1 MNEAD
6 SPNPAPTSTKTVR
19 SPSALVILMGVVAA
33 AAIAT
38 LILPQGSYERVE
50 KNFPNLVPYTVV
62 EGDDLETIRDKTG
75 GDYTTLEELRLAD
88 PSEAGNNDSNNPA
101 SPTAL
106 TPGQELLI
114 PRGGLTRTAVV
125 PGTYTRTPEADRATL
140 AEQSKRSAANVA
152 LAPIRGFTER
162 AQIIGFVLILGGAFG
177 LILATGAIDHGLRW
191 AVLVLGNGRA
201 KWAVVPVSFT
211 LFSFG
216 GASFGMG
223 ESTIAFVLI
232 TIPLALR
239 LGYDTITGVAMC
251 YMASQ
256 VGFAGAF
263 FNPFTVG
270 IAQGIAE
277 LPYLSGSGFR
287 YVMWAIVTLVGIAF
301 TMWWARRVERDPT
314 KSPTYTLDQL
324 QREKLGITLAH
335 TTNKASTPTPP
346 PSPSQGEG
354 RGEGPQPDPQHA
366 SNKNV
371 ITRASE
377 TETPPPPTFLQTCV
391 IVIAFGSIFLSG
403 YGVAY
408 WDWYIDEMAALF
420 FVCAILCGVLSRF
433 GTRRMADEFVKG
445 TAIMVEPCLIIAV
458 SAGIVMVLQQGQVLD
473 TILHGLATPLQTVA
487 PEVGAV
493 ALMGVQAVLNFF
505 VPSGSGQAAMTMP
518 IVTPLCDLIGLDRQ
532 VGVLAFQFGDG
543 FGNIIIPTSAV
554 LMGVLGV
561 ARIPWTTWLRWVWP
575 LLLTLHV
582 IGAILLIV
590 AINGPESWLR

>member
-1 MNEAD
+1 MNTNA
-6 SPNPAPTSTKTVR
+6 APTPSTSKPLR
-19 SPSALVILMGVVAA
+19 SPSALVILMGVVVA

-38 LILPQGSYERVE
+38 LVLPQGSYERVE
-50 KNFPNLVPYTVV
+50 KNFPNLVPYTVA
-62 EGDDLETIRDKTG
+62 EGDTLDTIRDKTD
-75 GDYTTLEELRLAD
+75 GDFTTLAELRLAD
-88 PSEAGNNDSNNPA
+88 PSDTDNANGSNNPA
-101 SPTAL
+101 SSTTL
-106 TPGQELLI
+106 TPGQKLLI

-125 PGTYTRTPEADRATL
+125 PGTYTRTPEDDRATL

-152 LAPIRGFTER
+152 LAPIRGFVDK
-162 AQIIGFVLILGGAFG
+162 AQIIGFVLIIGGAFG

-201 KWAVVPVSFT
+201 KGAVVPVSFT

-314 KSPTYTLDQL
+314 KSPTYALDQL
-324 QREKLGITLAH
+324 QREKLGIISSKANDADAPPTGDAVENPTTL
-335 TTNKASTPTPP
+335 
-346 PSPSQGEG
+346 
-354 RGEGPQPDPQHA
+354 
-366 SNKNV
+366 
-371 ITRASE
+371 
-377 TETPPPPTFLQTCV
+377 ETPPPPTFLQTCV
-391 IVIAFGSIFLSG
+391 IAIAFGSIFLSG

-420 FVCAILCGVLSRF
+420 FVCAIGCGVLSRF

-445 TAIMVEPCLIIAV
+445 TAIMVEPSLIIAV

-473 TILHGLATPLQTVA
+473 TILFRLATPLQTVA

-575 LLLTLHV
+575 LLLLLHL
-582 IGAILLIV
+582 IGAVLLIV
-590 AINGPESWLR
+590 AVNGPAGWLR